1 MVSLG
6 QTAGGYEFLSIEG
19 TSRIGTAYRVRNLV
33 ADRIEILRVLQK
45 ADEDREQANRFL
57 REIKVHAR
65 LSHPNLV
72 SFYGAAEIDDQLVMT
87 SECFESSSLQR
98 WLANRAL
105 SISEATSW
113 MSQVLAGLEYAHA
126 HGVVHREVSPANILI
141 GAEGKVKLTGFGL
154 AKSAADPAL
163 TRAGTVMGWLEYMSP
178 EQGMAAPVDARSD
191 IYSAGAV
198 LYEMVTGQVP
208 FAGKT
213 EFDLIRAHVS
223 KAPVPPM
230 DINPLVSQ
238 ELNQVILTALA
249 KRPSERFQTVQEFR
263 EALGRVCAAPAIS
276 PVQPEVRFSVMTGN
290 LPQLVLTGIL
300 TFVALTI
307 VFFTCLKVMRLV
319 M

>member
-1 MVSLG
+1 MVPLG
-6 QTAGGYEFLSIEG
+6 QKAGGYEFLSIEG

-33 ADRIEILRVLQK
+33 ADRLEILRVLQR
-45 ADEDREQANRFL
+45 ADEDREQASRFL

-72 SFYGAAEIDDQLVMT
+72 AFYGAAEIDDQLVMT
-87 SECFESSSLQR
+87 SEYFEASSLQR
-98 WLANRAL
+98 WLAKRAL
-105 SISEATSW
+105 SISEAIAW

-126 HGVVHREVSPANILI
+126 HGVVHREVSPANSLI
-141 GAEGKVKLTGFGL
+141 GVEGKVKLTGFGL

-178 EQGMAAPVDARSD
+178 EQGMAAPVDAKSD

-213 EFDLIRAHVS
+213 ELDLIRAHVS

-230 DINPLVSQ
+230 EINPLVSQ

-263 EALGRVCAAPAIS
+263 EALGRVCAAPAVS
-276 PVQPEVRFSVMTGN
+276 PLQPEVHFSVMTGN

-307 VFFTCLKVMRLV
+307 VFFTCLKVMRFV